1 MKKKIPNSRKVLPT
15 FQTFCPDGI
24 HFAQNVVH
32 FVVHFAL
39 FQNQARAGGASC
51 SYISPKGFSD
61 VKNRGWW
68 WFSGQNE
75 THLSNLYEKW
85 AKVL

>member
-39 FQNQARAGGASC
+39 FQNQARNGG
-51 SYISPKGFSD
+51 
-61 VKNRGWW
+61 VLGWGW
-68 WFSGQNE
+68 GCFVFI
-75 THLSNLYEKW
+75 HIP
-85 AKVL
+85 